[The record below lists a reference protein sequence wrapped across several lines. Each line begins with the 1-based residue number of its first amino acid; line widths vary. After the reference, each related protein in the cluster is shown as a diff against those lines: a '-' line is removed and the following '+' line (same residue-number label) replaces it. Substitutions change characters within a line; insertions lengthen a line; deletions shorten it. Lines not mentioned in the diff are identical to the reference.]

1 MSKVL
6 VKSIDLTNFKGFA
19 KLHKDFDKTKETIM
33 AENGQG
39 KTTLKDAFFWVL
51 GFNHIGN
58 VIPSKDNKEIP
69 NLEIKATLILDIDG
83 VEYVLDRTQREV
95 WKTNKDTGVDEKMN
109 NESIY
114 SMDGIEYIYKNYKAK
129 IGELFGVD
137 YEKLLML
144 SEKEFFNSNTT
155 KWGWA
160 ERRRTLFEL
169 CDINNILKDLVENEE
184 YSLIKEDVRK
194 GYSTTE
200 IKKSIAKE
208 QKGYKEEKERNL
220 ILVSDKQNDLSK
232 YNSVDFESIDREK
245 TEIENKITELSLQ
258 SAKQKVNSAIAEL
271 EKEKSDKEIA
281 LSRLKVEDIHSKSDI
296 ENKSS
301 LIQSELKKLSSRA
314 EDVKEDI
321 RIEKVRVESYE
332 KQKTDAE
339 NSQWNGSLICPTC
352 KQPLPETMIET
363 AKSNFELEKT
373 NKLNKL
379 EEQIKNSKSFIDSS
393 EKQLDQMRENYKIL
407 RGQYDDYQVE
417 LTNFVGNP
425 NIAIIESEIESIKSQ
440 INNILKESQV
450 DKPNDVLIDE
460 YKDKLK
466 VLNEQL
472 SFRKIIQLTTDKIEE
487 LRNRNLELT
496 DKEMLCKTKIKQ
508 LDAYIQAQVK
518 LVTDIVNSKFEN
530 GVSFSLFNELYANS
544 EHEVSEE
551 CICVLN
557 GKTYDEMSYGEKF
570 IADLEVTKTLQRE
583 HKVNIPLFLDNAE
596 CVTRDYFAEQQL
608 IELFAS
614 RNKFIDGIKIET
626 IL

>member
-1 MSKVL
+1 MSKVI
-6 VKSIDLTNFKGFA
+6 VKSIDITNFKGFA
-19 KLHKDFDKTKETIM
+19 KLHKDFNKTKETIM

-83 VEYVLDRTQREV
+83 IEYVLNRTQREV

-109 NESIY
+109 NESVY
-114 SMDGIEYIYKNYKAK
+114 SMDGIEYIYKNYKTK

-144 SEKEFFNSNTT
+144 SEKEYFNSNTT

-169 CDINNILKDLVENEE
+169 CDINNVLKDLVENEE
-184 YSLIKEDVRK
+184 YSLIKEEVKK

-220 ILVSDKQNDLSK
+220 ILISDKQNDLSK
-232 YNSVDFESIDREK
+232 YNSIDFKSIEKEKAETES
-245 TEIENKITELSLQ
+245 KITELSLQ
-258 SAKQKVNSAIAEL
+258 SAKQKTNSIIAEL
-271 EKEKSDKEIA
+271 EKEKTEKEIA
-281 LSRLKVEDIHSKSDI
+281 LNRLRIEDMHLKGDI
-296 ENKSS
+296 ENKSN

-321 RIEKVRVESYE
+321 RIEKVRVESYQ

-339 NSQWNGSLICPTC
+339 SSEWNGSTICPTC
-352 KQPLPETMIET
+352 KQPLPEDMIAT
-363 AKSNFELEKT
+363 AKSNFESEKSA
-373 NKLNKL
+373 KLNKL
-379 EEQIKNSKSFIDSS
+379 EEQIKNSKTFIESS

-407 RGQYDDYQVE
+407 RSQYDDYQIE
-417 LTNFVGNP
+417 LSNFVGDQ
-425 NIAIIESEIESIKSQ
+425 NISVIENDIKEINLKINKIVEDSQ
-440 INNILKESQV
+440 INKTDDALMTE
-450 DKPNDVLIDE
+450 L
-460 YKDKLK
+460 KDKLK
-466 VLNEQL
+466 ILNEQL
-472 SFRKIIQLTTDKIEE
+472 SFRTISQVITNKIEE

-551 CICVLN
+551 CVCILN

-570 IADLEVTKTLQRE
+570 IADLEVAKTLQRE

-596 CVTRDYFAEQQL
+596 CVTRDYYAEQQL

-614 RNKFIDGIKIET
+614 RDKFIDGIKIET

>member
-19 KLHKDFDKTKETIM
+19 KLHKDFNQTKETIM

-39 KTTLKDAFFWVL
+39 KTTLKDAFFWIL

-69 NLEIKATLILDIDG
+69 NLEIKATMILEIDG
-83 VEYVLDRTQREV
+83 IEYVLDRTQREV

-114 SMDGIEYIYKNYKAK
+114 SMDGIEYIYKNYKTK

-144 SEKEFFNSNTT
+144 SEKEYFNSNTT

-169 CDINNILKDLVENEE
+169 CDINNVLKGLVENEE
-184 YSLIKEDVRK
+184 YSLIKEEVKK

-220 ILVSDKQNDLSK
+220 ILISDKQNDLSK
-232 YNSVDFESIDREK
+232 YNSIDFKSIEKEKAETES
-245 TEIENKITELSLQ
+245 KITELSLQ
-258 SAKQKVNSAIAEL
+258 STKQKTNSIIAEL
-271 EKEKSDKEIA
+271 EKEKTEKEIE
-281 LSRLKVEDIHSKSDI
+281 LNKLKVEDIRLKGDI
-296 ENKSS
+296 ENKSN

-332 KQKTDAE
+332 KQKADAE
-339 NSQWNGSLICPTC
+339 NSQWNGSTICPTC
-352 KQPLPETMIET
+352 KQPLPENMIET
-363 AKSNFELEKT
+363 AKSNFETEKSI
-373 NKLNKL
+373 KLNKL
-379 EEQIKNSKSFIDSS
+379 EEQIKNSKTFIESS
-393 EKQLDQMRENYKIL
+393 EKQLNQMRENYKIL
-407 RGQYDDYQVE
+407 RSQYDDYQTE
-417 LTNFVGNP
+417 LTNFVGNQ
-425 NIAIIESEIESIKSQ
+425 NIAVVENGINEIKAKINKILEDSQTDKSDD
-440 INNILKESQV
+440 ILMVELKE
-450 DKPNDVLIDE
+450 
-460 YKDKLK
+460 KLK
-466 VLNEQL
+466 VFNEQL
-472 SFRKIIQLTTDKIEE
+472 SFKTISQLIAEKIDE

-551 CICVLN
+551 CVCVLN

-570 IADLEVTKTLQRE
+570 IADLEVAKTLQRE

-596 CVTRDYFAEQQL
+596 CVTRDYYAEQQL

-614 RNKFIDGIKIET
+614 RDKFIDGIKIET

>member
-19 KLHKDFDKTKETIM
+19 KLHKDFNQTKETIM

-39 KTTLKDAFFWVL
+39 KTTLKDAFFWIL

-69 NLEIKATLILDIDG
+69 NLEIKATMILEIDG
-83 VEYVLDRTQREV
+83 IEYVLDRTQREV

-114 SMDGIEYIYKNYKAK
+114 SMDGIEYIYKNYKTK

-144 SEKEFFNSNTT
+144 SEKEYFNSNTT

-169 CDINNILKDLVENEE
+169 CDINNVLKDLVENEE
-184 YSLIKEDVRK
+184 YSLIKEEVKK

-220 ILVSDKQNDLSK
+220 ILISDKQNDLSK
-232 YNSVDFESIDREK
+232 YNSIDFKSIEKEKAETES
-245 TEIENKITELSLQ
+245 KITELSLQ
-258 SAKQKVNSAIAEL
+258 STKQKTNSIIAEL
-271 EKEKSDKEIA
+271 EKEKTEKEIE
-281 LSRLKVEDIHSKSDI
+281 LNKLKVEDIRLKGDI
-296 ENKSS
+296 ENKSN

-332 KQKTDAE
+332 KQKADTE
-339 NSQWNGSLICPTC
+339 NSQWNGSTICPTC
-352 KQPLPETMIET
+352 KQPLPENMIET
-363 AKSNFELEKT
+363 AKSNFETEKST
-373 NKLNKL
+373 KLNKL
-379 EEQIKNSKSFIDSS
+379 EEQIKNSKTFIESS
-393 EKQLDQMRENYKIL
+393 EKQLNQMRENYKIL
-407 RGQYDDYQVE
+407 RSQYDDYQTE
-417 LTNFVGNP
+417 LTNFVGNQ
-425 NIAIIESEIESIKSQ
+425 NIAVVENCINEIKAKINKILEDSQTDKSDD
-440 INNILKESQV
+440 ILLVELKE
-450 DKPNDVLIDE
+450 
-460 YKDKLK
+460 KLK
-466 VLNEQL
+466 VFNEQL
-472 SFRKIIQLTTDKIEE
+472 SFKTISQLIAEKIDE

-544 EHEVSEE
+544 EHEISEE
-551 CICVLN
+551 CVCVLN

-570 IADLEVTKTLQRE
+570 IADLEVVKTLQRE

-596 CVTRDYFAEQQL
+596 CVTRDYYAEQQL

-614 RNKFIDGIKIET
+614 RDKFIDGIKIET